1 MAIYSLVGMLPG
13 INTEKGLVLAN
24 DGVLVRVGANADLA
38 RLLVLDQPGPAAALN
53 TGQRGVELVL
63 ELIEATVG
71 GVDGLGEGAGGGL
84 TTAGA
89 LGGQVL
95 PEEGVVQVTTAVEVD
110 RRLQSNLGRDVTLSL
125 SFLELLNGVVVVGD
139 VGVVVV
145 LVVDLHDLAGDG
157 GLKSAI
163 VV

>member
-1 MAIYSLVGMLPG
+1 MYSLVGMLPG
-13 INTEKGLVLAN
+13 INTEKGLELAN
-24 DGVLVRVGANADLA
+24 DGVLVGVGADADLA
-38 RLLVLDQPGPAAALN
+38 GLLVLDQPGPAAALN

-63 ELIEATVG
+63 ELIETTVG

-110 RRLQSNLGRDVTLSL
+110 RRLQSNLGRDVTLGLSL
-125 SFLELLNGVVVVGD
+125 LELLNGVVVVGD
-139 VGVVVV
+139 IGVVVV